1 MTNSSPRNGGNG
13 MTATRTPSKFDAPP
27 ITEPRLHQGQHEYF
41 PPHTVRQTPI
51 ALPADA
57 RHESVEMLE
66 QILVDTIML
75 YNMYK
80 KHHWQVLG
88 PTFYQLHLL
97 FDKHAEEQLALVDLL
112 AERIQLLGGVV
123 VAMPHDV
130 ADMTRIARPPK
141 GAEPPAVQ
149 LSRLLDAH
157 ETVIQGVRDGI
168 ELTEK
173 NKDYGSNDLLMSD
186 VLRRNEL
193 QVWFVSSHL
202 VDIPLTHDA
211 VDRMATTGDPEAA
224 ANASDRRK

>member
-1 MTNSSPRNGGNG
+1 MATSTTQSNSK
-13 MTATRTPSKFDAPP
+13 TAKPERARSKFDAPP
-27 ITEPRLHQGQHEYF
+27 ITEPRLHLAPHEFF
-41 PPHTVRQTPI
+41 PPHTVRHTPI
-51 ALPADA
+51 ALPPEA
-57 RHESVEMLE
+57 RHESVEMLQ

-97 FDKHAEEQLALVDLL
+97 FDKHAEEQQELIDLL
-112 AERIQLLGGVV
+112 AERIQTLGGVV

-130 ADMTRIARPPK
+130 AEMTRIARPPK

-157 ETVIQGVRDGI
+157 ETIIREVREGI
-168 ELTEK
+168 ELTDK
-173 NKDYGSNDLLMSD
+173 NNDGGTNDLLMSD

-193 QVWFVSSHL
+193 QVWFISSHL
-202 VDIPLTHDA
+202 VDIPLAHDA
-211 VDRMATTGDPEAA
+211 VDQMPNMGEPEATA
-224 ANASDRRK
+224 AATSS